1 MDLKI
6 IAVGKI
12 KDRAFLQKI
21 EEYAEKIRHD
31 ARLEVVEVRDS
42 TPEAEGAKIVELLSR
57 ERAGAHVIVLDEKGK
72 LMPSREFAHRLA
84 ALPRRVIL
92 VIGGPFGLSPL
103 AKSAAAELVA
113 LSPLT
118 FTHEIA
124 RLLLLEQ
131 LYRAI
136 SILKNRKYHKD

>member
-6 IAVGKI
+6 IAVGKV
-12 KDRAFLQKI
+12 KDRALLQKI
-21 EEYAEKIRHD
+21 EEYAGKIRHD
-31 ARLEVVEVRDS
+31 AKLEIVEVRDS

-57 ERAGAHVIVLDEKGK
+57 ERAGAHAIALDETGK
-72 LMPSREFAHRLA
+72 LFSSREFARRCA
-84 ALPRRVIL
+84 AIPRRIVL
-92 VIGGPFGLSPL
+92 VIGGPFGLSQQV
-103 AKSAAAELVA
+103 KDSAGELLA

-136 SILKNRKYHKD
+136 SINKNRKYHKD